1 MTRAPE
7 TVRGRQPSAGFS
19 LIELLV
25 VVAIIGLLT
34 AVGGPPVRNYMRT
47 YAIRGSVSL
56 LSAELQTARNKAIS
70 KNANLGVVLLFPSA
84 TTFRWV
90 IEDDQ
95 DMSNGFQGVRP
106 AASVLVANPAQAG
119 PLRTLPQGVRFV
131 VGGGATAPGVR
142 FGSLGGACE
151 PIGTGSCPALDT
163 GVNAVD
169 PPGVGESD
177 FKIKLCQDGTGLC
190 RTVLVGVGGRIAQT
204 PNWETP

>member
-34 AVGGPPVRNYMRT
+34 AVGGPPVRNYLRT

-56 LSAELQTARNKAIS
+56 LSGELQTARNKAIS
-70 KNANLGVVLLFPSA
+70 KNANLGVVLVFPSA

-106 AASVLVANPAQAG
+106 ATSVLVANPAQAG

-131 VGGGATAPGVR
+131 VGGGATVAGLR
-142 FGSLGGACE
+142 FNSLGGACE
-151 PIGTGSCPALDT
+151 PTGTGSCPALDI
-163 GVNAVD
+163 GALVVD
-169 PPGVGESD
+169 PPGAGESD

>member
-47 YAIRGSVSL
+47 YAIRGSVSM
-56 LSAELQTARNKAIS
+56 LSGELQTARNKAIS

-119 PLRTLPQGVRFV
+119 PLRTLPSGVRFV
-131 VGGGATAPGVR
+131 VVGSNVEGVR

-151 PIGTGSCPALDT
+151 PTGTGSCPALDI
-163 GVNAVD
+163 GVKVVD
-169 PPGVGESD
+169 PPGTGESD

-190 RTVLVGVGGRIAQT
+190 RSVLIGVGGRIAQT